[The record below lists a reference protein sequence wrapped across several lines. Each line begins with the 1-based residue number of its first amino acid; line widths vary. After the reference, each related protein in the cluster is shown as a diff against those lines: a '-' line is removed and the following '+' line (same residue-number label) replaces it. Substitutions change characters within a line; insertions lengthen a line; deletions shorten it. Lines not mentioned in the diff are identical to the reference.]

1 MVIIHKTKFFLL
13 VSTISLI
20 FITNGCETEN
30 NNFVASFVISDEEI
44 YKQAVRDAMVAEEN
58 EISNNLIAITPENN
72 YLNWSNRYILVVTW
86 TKYSSS
92 YPVNDTI
99 STWWGE
105 TWVTAAP
112 ELKDWYKTKSIS
124 KENLTLR
131 TEQLLGLPKNSG
143 NLYFVEIWVNPDD
156 LLRPAYD
163 NEIDDNTCGTYFPE
177 TVSEDYKTWFNANI
191 ISSYYPQ
198 NGSKYPWTRLGY
210 TYDWGNPDR
219 EIGLSEFIIKKDARV
234 IVKSIKSTE
243 DYLQ

>member
-1 MVIIHKTKFFLL
+1 MYRTKFFIM
-13 VSTISLI
+13 VFTISLI
-20 FITNGCETEN
+20 FIANGCETEN
-30 NNFVASFVISDEEI
+30 SNFVASFVNSDEEI

-72 YLNWSNRYILVVTW
+72 YLNWSNGYILVVTW
-86 TKYSSS
+86 TKFSSS

-124 KENLTLR
+124 KASQTLR

-177 TVSEDYKTWFNANI
+177 TVSDDYKTWFNANI

-198 NGSKYPWTRLGY
+198 NSSKYPWTRLGY
-210 TYDWGNPDR
+210 TYDWGNPAS

>member
-1 MVIIHKTKFFLL
+1 VVIIHKTKFFLL

-198 NGSKYPWTRLGY
+198 NSSKYPWTRL
-210 TYDWGNPDR
+210 DILM
-219 EIGLSEFIIKKDARV
+219 IGETRIERLA
-234 IVKSIKSTE
+234 
-243 DYLQ
+243 